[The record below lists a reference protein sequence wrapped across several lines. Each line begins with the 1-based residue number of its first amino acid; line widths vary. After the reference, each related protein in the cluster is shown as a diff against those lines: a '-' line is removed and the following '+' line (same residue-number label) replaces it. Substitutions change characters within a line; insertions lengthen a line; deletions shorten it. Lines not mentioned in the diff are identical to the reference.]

1 MKITKSDD
9 SVMVNGVRIIAPD
22 IYHNEWIAIHGV
34 REQIPVFD
42 ASEGEEML
50 TRYPW

>member
-1 MKITKSDD
+1 
-9 SVMVNGVRIIAPD
+9 MVNGVRIIAPD

-42 ASEGEEML
+42 ASEEEEMFNEISIKVCEE
-50 TRYPW
+50 T